1 MKGLSDN
8 ITMISPRT
16 THGQRDLEKHLADW
30 ESRKWEE
37 AVYFPPVL
45 FPREAV
51 VTSRDRETAD
61 SSDTSAC
68 R

>member
-16 THGQRDLEKHLADW
+16 THGQRDLEKHLADL

-37 AVYFPPVL
+37 AAYFPPCP
-45 FPREAV
+45 FPSRGCRDQPRP
-51 VTSRDRETAD
+51 RDR
-61 SSDTSAC
+61 